1 MSAHVCSLH
10 WSRRGW
16 RSHAHRLQ
24 HLSSFFNDVEVVGG
38 EVLQHISNTGRPDD
52 FNEIGFRGAIE
63 PKVNA
68 HVILREVA
76 ATAADLLH
84 LFQWLLADT
93 GLLLRRCCRAHRNA
107 CAYSSTITLLTHQ
120 PQFDPVAA
128 YRGVTTQKLRR
139 RVHAVHHDVH
149 VAIIVVITKCA
160 ATCRGCFG
168 HPRTCDI
175 RY

>member
-52 FNEIGFRGAIE
+52 LNDIGFRGGIE

-76 ATAADLLH
+76 ATAAHLLY
-84 LFQWLLADT
+84 LLQWLLPDT
-93 GLLLRRCCRAHRNA
+93 GLLLRSCNCVHRNA
-107 CAYSSTITLLTHQ
+107 CANSSAITLLTHQ
-120 PQFDPVAA
+120 P
-128 YRGVTTQKLRR
+128 
-139 RVHAVHHDVH
+139 
-149 VAIIVVITKCA
+149 
-160 ATCRGCFG
+160 
-168 HPRTCDI
+168 
-175 RY
+175 